1 MTGAM
6 VAPEAGRRAES
17 GRAAEGRAEPGR
29 AETGRAEARRAEPGR
44 GTATAGA
51 PAPLLLTVS
60 GLSVSFGPVR
70 ALDGVDFSVRTGE
83 LVALAGENGAG
94 KTTLVRCVAGAV
106 VPASGEIFIGGKRVP
121 ADPAG
126 AAKQGIAVVWQDLAL
141 CDNLDVAA
149 NIMLGRESHR
159 LMLSDTRFHSAA
171 IDLLASLR
179 IPLVDTTRSVR
190 SLSGGQRQLV
200 AVARAMGCKPRL
212 LALDEPTASLGVK
225 EAAQVE
231 ELIMGLRGQ
240 GTTILLAC
248 HDIDQMF
255 RLADRIVV
263 LRQGRILADLRPAD
277 THPDDVV
284 ALLSGQQVDS
294 SARRQLTRLHGLT
307 DRLVS
312 ADPSSSLSLILSAL
326 GSALSSERL
335 CIHLVSDRALY
346 CAASLGFKPG
356 QLDPWSR
363 LPFGAA
369 GGPVG
374 VAAADERTVIADN
387 VRIGPAWRVF
397 RDLAKTAKVASSW
410 SVPVLGPS
418 GLSGVITVFW
428 AEHGAPQRDELDLV
442 TVYAGYA
449 ANAIER
455 DRLLDQVTTRNRVL
469 ETIRE
474 MLETL
479 AGPVPVSEGLTI
491 AVQSLRR
498 GLQAEEVALITQP
511 AGQPIRW
518 RACAG
523 PLGTDPSSATP
534 SLRDL
539 AEDALFSVQPDGV
552 ARELRSSR
560 RYRARAVAIVAAGGP
575 TVLLASWRR
584 VPPTKEEAALMEDA
598 AHSLRLALEREEAA
612 HAHQEAAA
620 LRRSRELQRGFLSRL
635 SHELR
640 TPLTA
645 IRGYAS
651 SLMQPDVTWDGASQQ
666 RFLDRIAAESARLG
680 RLVDDLLDFS
690 AIESGIMRLQ
700 PDWCDI
706 RLVLEAAIAC
716 LPPPSA
722 ASVSLAC
729 DVNLPVV
736 WADHDRLE
744 QVFVNLLNNAFGHN
758 PPGTRVHVT
767 ATAERAGAGHSA
779 QRLPAGPSAAGGFTQ
794 AAPGQPGEPGPGEQ
808 APSEVVISVLDD
820 GVGMPPELAAA
831 PFEAARRPGPGGG
844 AVGGNT
850 AGNGGG
856 NGLRHAGNGSR
867 PGAGGRASMR
877 AGLGLSIARGI
888 VQAHA
893 GRIELIPLRKGTCFS
908 VCLPVEAETDA
919 GRATGSAHGPNGNDH
934 ADENDLSGPGD
945 GPAAAVAV
953 RGELS
958 AGEAGPDD

>member
-1 MTGAM
+1 MAGSL
-6 VAPEAGRRAES
+6 VAARDAIKKAARDAAADPAVPAG
-17 GRAAEGRAEPGR
+17 
-29 AETGRAEARRAEPGR
+29 
-44 GTATAGA
+44 TAGA
-51 PAPLLLTVS
+51 KAMEGAEGTGTEAALLLTVS
-60 GLSVSFGPVR
+60 GLSVSYGRIR
-70 ALDGVDFSVRTGE
+70 ALDDIGLNVRSGE

-94 KTTLVRCVAGAV
+94 KTSLVRCIAGAT
-106 VPASGEIFIGGKRVP
+106 VPAVGELYLGGRRIP

-126 AAKQGIAVVWQDLAL
+126 AAKLGVAVVWQDLAL
-141 CDNLDVAA
+141 CDNLDIAS
-149 NIMLGRESHR
+149 NILLGKESRR
-159 LMLSDTRFHSAA
+159 LLLSDTRFHAKAA
-171 IDLLASLR
+171 SLLAELR
-179 IPLVDTTRSVR
+179 IPLKDTTRSVR

-200 AVARAMGCKPRL
+200 AVARAMGSKPRL

-225 EAAQVE
+225 ESAQVE
-231 ELIMGLRGQ
+231 ELIMSLREQ
-240 GTTILLAC
+240 STTILLAC

-263 LRQGRILADLRPAD
+263 LRQGRIVADLRPSD

-326 GSALSSERL
+326 GAALSSERL
-335 CIHLVSDRALY
+335 CIHLVSDRTLF
-346 CAASLGFKPG
+346 CAASLGFTPG
-356 QLDPWSR
+356 QLEPWAR
-363 LPFGAA
+363 LPFGPG

-374 VAAADERTVIADN
+374 LAAADERPVIADN
-387 VRIGPAWRVF
+387 VRVGAAWRSF
-397 RDLAKTAKVASSW
+397 RDLAKTVKVASSW

-418 GLSGVITVFW
+418 GLSGVITVFRTQ
-428 AEHGAPQRDELDLV
+428 HGAPQRDELDLV

-449 ANAIER
+449 ASAIER

-474 MLETL
+474 VLETL
-479 AGPVPVSEGLTI
+479 AGPVLVGEGLVT

-511 AGQPIRW
+511 AGQPTRW
-518 RACAG
+518 RAYAG
-523 PLGTDPSSATP
+523 PLGTEAASATTP
-534 SLRDL
+534 LQEM
-539 AEDALFSVQPDGV
+539 AGDALSGSHPDGV

-560 RYRARAVAIVAAGGP
+560 RHRARAVAFMAAGGP

-584 VPPTKEEAALMEDA
+584 VPPTKEESALMEDA
-598 AHSLRLALEREEAA
+598 ANSLRLALEREEAG

-651 SLMQPDVTWDGASQQ
+651 SLMQPDVTWDGDSQQ

-700 PDWCDI
+700 RDWCDI
-706 RLVLEAAIAC
+706 RLVLEAAIDC
-716 LPPPSA
+716 LPPDNA
-722 ASVSLAC
+722 ASVSLTC
-729 DVNLPVV
+729 DASLPVV

-758 PPGTRVHVT
+758 PPGTRVQVT
-767 ATAERAGAGHSA
+767 AA
-779 QRLPAGPSAAGGFTQ
+779 AGPA
-794 AAPGQPGEPGPGEQ
+794 
-808 APSEVVISVLDD
+808 EVAISVLDD
-820 GVGMPPELAAA
+820 GQGMPPELAA
-831 PFEAARRPGPGGG
+831 PLFELARRPRTNSG
-844 AVGGNT
+844 AANRPANGT
-850 AGNGGG
+850 ANGDS
-856 NGLRHAGNGSR
+856 RKSAG
-867 PGAGGRASMR
+867 

-888 VQAHA
+888 VQAH
-893 GRIELIPLRKGTCFS
+893 GGGLELTPLHQGTCFN
-908 VCLPVEAETDA
+908 VYLPVEAEVLEAARTAASREPRNSDSTDN
-919 GRATGSAHGPNGNDH
+919 PK
-934 ADENDLSGPGD
+934 DLGGPGD
-945 GPAAAVAV
+945 
-953 RGELS
+953 
-958 AGEAGPDD
+958 D